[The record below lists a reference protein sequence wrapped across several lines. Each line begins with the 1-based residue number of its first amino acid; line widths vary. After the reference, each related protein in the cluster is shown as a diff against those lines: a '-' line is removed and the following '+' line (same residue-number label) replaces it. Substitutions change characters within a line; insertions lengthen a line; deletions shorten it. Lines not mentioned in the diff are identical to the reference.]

1 MTQQSEHQEAA
12 QAQTDS
18 RVTATG
24 HEVGLRSQ
32 ARSVM
37 ERKQNPQ
44 FYDKFVGS
52 SLEDS
57 EKWGHLF
64 NEFAPWM
71 ADDHVLA
78 NRRDVYRR
86 KRELLNRV
94 RATQAVVGASP
105 GARLREKPLANAL
118 SQGVN
123 VHLDEPIPLSAAG
136 QSTLQISEEGYTE
149 PMSAEEIA
157 AMEDIAEISTARQS
171 MGVGQ
176 AGSEALTTATTEQ
189 RTVRNDEREESG
201 AATRISEAISR

>member
-1 MTQQSEHQEAA
+1 MKQQTDQKEAA
-12 QAQTDS
+12 EAKTDS
-18 RVTATG
+18 RAAVAG

-44 FYDKFVGS
+44 FYDRFTKS
-52 SLEDS
+52 SIKDS
-57 EKWGHLF
+57 EKWGHLV
-64 NEFAPWM
+64 NEHAPWL
-71 ADDHVLA
+71 ADDHILA
-78 NRRDVYRR
+78 NRRDIYRR

-123 VHLDEPIPLSAAG
+123 VRLDDPIPLDSAG
-136 QSTLQISEEGYTE
+136 QSTLEISDKDYTE
-149 PMSAEEIA
+149 PMDAEEIA

-171 MGVGQ
+171 QGVGK
-176 AGSEALTTATTEQ
+176 AGSESLTTATTEQ
-189 RTVRNDEREESG
+189 RSVRMDEREESG
-201 AATRISEAISR
+201 TASKVSQVISR